1 MQSLVWLDRFEGGT
15 LENGMVRV
23 NELAWDITVVH
34 EESQWLVR
42 GGEKLLLITDSAEAV
57 QAFLYGMALSYAV
70 IPENIMDILRREFEV

>member
-1 MQSLVWLDRFEGGT
+1 MQSLVWLDHFEDGK

-23 NELAWDITVVH
+23 NELAWDITVVQN
-34 EESQWLVR
+34 ESQWFVR
-42 GGEKLLLITDSAEAV
+42 GGEKVLLITDSADAV